1 MTPMI
6 ATILRGP
13 RVRHTHIGQSGNSS
27 RKIVAI
33 MLAGGAGVE
42 G

>member
-1 MTPMI
+1 MPP
-6 ATILRGP
+6 TILRG
-13 RVRHTHIGQSGNSS
+13 RWVRHTHTGQKGNSS

-33 MLAGGAGVE
+33 LGGGAGRGGGV